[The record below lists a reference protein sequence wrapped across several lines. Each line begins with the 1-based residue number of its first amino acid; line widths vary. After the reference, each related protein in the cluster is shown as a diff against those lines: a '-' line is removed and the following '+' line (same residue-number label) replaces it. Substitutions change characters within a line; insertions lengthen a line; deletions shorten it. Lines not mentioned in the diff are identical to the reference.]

1 MLLVIVSGLKPS
13 GLYGVTTLVYNV
25 MYSTAE
31 VLSFGAGQFAV
42 VGGICTAWLVLDLH
56 WRLWPGFIACLAA
69 GGVFGW
75 LSEIIAVRRIV
86 AASDEHL
93 WLLSTLALSTM
104 GQEVMAIWWGTDPT
118 PFPRVFPQVFAGG
131 FDQRFW
137 LPLILAVLRLLMLDE
152 PSGGLAPLVIDR
164 ILDVARSLTLQG
176 AAVLLV
182 QQLVE
187 KALAHADRC

>member
-1 MLLVIVSGLKPS
+1 
-13 GLYGVTTLVYNV
+13 
-25 MYSTAE
+25 
-31 VLSFGAGQFAV
+31 
-42 VGGICTAWLVLDLH
+42 
-56 WRLWPGFIACLAA
+56 
-69 GGVFGW
+69 
-75 LSEIIAVRRIV
+75 
-86 AASDEHL
+86 
-93 WLLSTLALSTM
+93 M
-104 GQEVMAIWWGTDPT
+104 GQEAMAIWWGTDPT
-118 PFPRVFPQVFAGG
+118 PFPQVSPQVFAGG